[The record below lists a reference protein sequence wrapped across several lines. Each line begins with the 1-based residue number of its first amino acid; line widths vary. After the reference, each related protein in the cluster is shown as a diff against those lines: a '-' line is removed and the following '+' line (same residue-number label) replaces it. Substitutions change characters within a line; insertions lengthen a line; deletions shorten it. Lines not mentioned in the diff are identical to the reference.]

1 MLRRLTPGLLI
12 LLLAGSVAA
21 HPFGTKIWGHR
32 LRAVAQP
39 EAVAIDY
46 VIEIPMTKLAR
57 FMDAFKR
64 QRNWE
69 RLGPEEEALFNDAL
83 MAHLRENLTVT
94 VDGKRVPLEWNP
106 HYAKQAGRGET
117 GFFEFRLHL
126 QAPIAGDT
134 PKRIE
139 IQNDNFRLQ
148 RAVFSNE
155 IRSWPGAT
163 ATDTSV
169 ASGMGWASDES
180 HRRIAFTWQRGG
192 TGTPPAS
199 EQPRAATGEDT
210 RLLTLLRQE
219 MTPQLLW
226 IALVTALFLGG
237 AHALS
242 PGHGKALVAAYLVG
256 SHGTVRHAIA
266 LGGIV
271 TATHIA
277 SVVVLGLVG
286 LLLAQYIVPEYYAPF
301 ISLGSGVIIVGIGL
315 WLLVRRLLPHRHH
328 HHHHHHGTAQEP
340 PSWRQLVVLGISG
353 GIVPCP
359 TATVVMLTA
368 IAIGRVGL
376 GFLLIAAFSI
386 GLALVLIFVG
396 ILTVRARRF
405 AHRLPRSDLLLR
417 WLPVASAVIVTLLGL
432 LVIYR
437 GFWVEWQAL
446 H

>member
-1 MLRRLTPGLLI
+1 MLRWLAPGLLI
-12 LLLAGSVAA
+12 LLLAGSAAA

-39 EAVAIDY
+39 EAIAIDY

-57 FMDAFKR
+57 FMDVFKR

-69 RLGPEEEALFNDAL
+69 RLGPEEEARFNDAL
-83 MAHLRENLTVT
+83 MAHLRKNLVVT
-94 VDGKRVPLEWNP
+94 VDGERVPLEWNP
-106 HYAKQAGRGET
+106 HYAKESGRGEA

-134 PKRIE
+134 PKHID
-139 IQNDNFRLQ
+139 IHNDNFRLQ

-155 IRSWPGAT
+155 VRSWPGAT
-163 ATDTSV
+163 ATEASV
-169 ASGMGWASDES
+169 ASGMGWASDEG

-192 TGTPPAS
+192 TGTT
-199 EQPRAATGEDT
+199 AAADESRTAAEEDA

-266 LGGIV
+266 LGGVV

-286 LLLAQYIVPEYYAPF
+286 LLLAQYIVPEYYTPF
-301 ISLGSGVIIVGIGL
+301 ISLGSGLIIVGIGI

-328 HHHHHHGTAQEP
+328 HHHHHGKPQEA
-340 PSWRQLVVLGISG
+340 PSWRELVVLGISG

-376 GFLLIAAFSI
+376 GFLLIAAFSV
-386 GLALVLIFVG
+386 GLALVLTTVG
-396 ILTVRARRF
+396 LLTVRARRF
-405 AHRLPRSDLLLR
+405 ALRLPRSEQLLR
-417 WLPVASAVIVTLLGL
+417 WLPVASACVVTLLGL

-437 GFWVEWQAL
+437 GFWVEWRAL